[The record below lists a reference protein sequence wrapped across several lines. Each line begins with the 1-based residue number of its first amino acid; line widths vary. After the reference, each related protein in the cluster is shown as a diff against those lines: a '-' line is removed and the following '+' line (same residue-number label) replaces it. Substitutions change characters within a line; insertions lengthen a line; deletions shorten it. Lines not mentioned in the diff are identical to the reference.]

1 MKKIAE
7 FNEKGV
13 VTRFVDVA
21 SNKSLNSKEKLVK
34 EEISEVPEGY
44 ELVGPNYRVEK
55 DEVIAYYE
63 LQLID
68 QTTPERLLA
77 RIIAL
82 EEKAKK

>member
-1 MKKIAE
+1 
-7 FNEKGV
+7 V

-21 SNKSLNSKEKLVK
+21 SNKSLETKEKIVK
-34 EEISEVPEGY
+34 EEIPEVLEGY
-44 ELVGPNYRVEK
+44 ELVGPNYRIEK

-63 LQLID
+63 TQLID

-82 EEKAKK
+82 EEKVNK